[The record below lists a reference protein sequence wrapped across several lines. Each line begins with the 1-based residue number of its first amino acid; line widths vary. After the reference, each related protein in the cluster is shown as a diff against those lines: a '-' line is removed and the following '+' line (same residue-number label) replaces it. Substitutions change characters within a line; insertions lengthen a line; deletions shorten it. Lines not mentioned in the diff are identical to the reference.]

1 MRIFDIINKLENIK
15 HNYLIYALE
24 KYTDQITSEDI
35 KKKEEERKK
44 QEEVAK
50 EEIKKPVEEVKK
62 PVEEVKKP
70 VEEVK
75 KPVEEVKKFENNIM
89 DSLKW
94 VFISIGIFLF
104 LMVVLSLIYW
114 FMSSS
119 NNEQNINTPDNAN
132 QYVTPPVNQYVT
144 PPINQYVTP
153 PINQYVTPLVNQ
165 HVTPPVNQYVTPPV
179 NQYVTPPV
187 NQYVTPP
194 KNIDNAKESQ
204 ESIFSF
210 LTPFSKNEKPP
221 EIISKTKA
229 PTEVDLEQKPISET
243 RLISKAQSDTEAYLE
258 NISKS
263 SKSDTNKIYEE
274 NNISKLI
281 LSPVKEVNNINEYKK
296 EVSKV

>member
-50 EEIKKPVEEVKK
+50 EEIKKPI
-62 PVEEVKKP
+62 
-70 VEEVK
+70 EEVK

-114 FMSSS
+114 FMSGS

-144 PPINQYVTP
+144 PPANQYVTP
-153 PINQYVTPLVNQ
+153 PANQYVTPSVNQ
-165 HVTPPVNQYVTPPV
+165 YVTPSVNQYVTPPV
-179 NQYVTPPV
+179 NQYVT
-187 NQYVTPP
+187 P

-243 RLISKAQSDTEAYLE
+243 RIISKARSDTEAYLE
-258 NISKS
+258 NV

-296 EVSKV
+296 EASKV

>member
-50 EEIKKPVEEVKK
+50 EEIKKPI
-62 PVEEVKKP
+62 
-70 VEEVK
+70 EEVK

-144 PPINQYVTP
+144 PPANQYVT
-153 PINQYVTPLVNQ
+153 
-165 HVTPPVNQYVTPPV
+165 HPVNQYVTPPV

-187 NQYVTPP
+187 NQYVTP

-258 NISKS
+258 NVSKS

-281 LSPVKEVNNINEYKK
+281 LSPAKEVNNINEYKK

>member
-50 EEIKKPVEEVKK
+50 EEIKKPIEEVKK

-144 PPINQYVTP
+144 PPANQYVT
-153 PINQYVTPLVNQ
+153 
-165 HVTPPVNQYVTPPV
+165 HPVNQYVTPPV

-187 NQYVTPP
+187 NQYVTP

-258 NISKS
+258 NVSKS

-281 LSPVKEVNNINEYKK
+281 LSPAKEVNNINEYKK

>member
-50 EEIKKPVEEVKK
+50 EEIKKPI
-62 PVEEVKKP
+62 EEVKKP

-144 PPINQYVTP
+144 PPANQYVT
-153 PINQYVTPLVNQ
+153 
-165 HVTPPVNQYVTPPV
+165 HPVNQYVTPPV

-187 NQYVTPP
+187 NQYVTP

-258 NISKS
+258 NVSKS

-281 LSPVKEVNNINEYKK
+281 LSPAKEVNNINEYKK

>member
-50 EEIKKPVEEVKK
+50 EEIKKPI
-62 PVEEVKKP
+62 EEVKKP

-114 FMSSS
+114 FMSGS

-144 PPINQYVTP
+144 
-153 PINQYVTPLVNQ
+153 
-165 HVTPPVNQYVTPPV
+165 
-179 NQYVTPPV
+179 
-187 NQYVTPP
+187 P

-243 RLISKAQSDTEAYLE
+243 RIISKARSDTEAYLE
-258 NISKS
+258 NV

-296 EVSKV
+296 EASKV

>member
-50 EEIKKPVEEVKK
+50 EEIKKPI
-62 PVEEVKKP
+62 EEVKKP

-114 FMSSS
+114 FMSGS

-144 PPINQYVTP
+144 PPANQYVTP
-153 PINQYVTPLVNQ
+153 PANQYVTPSVNQ
-165 HVTPPVNQYVTPPV
+165 YVTPSVNQYVTPPV
-179 NQYVTPPV
+179 NQYVT
-187 NQYVTPP
+187 P

-243 RLISKAQSDTEAYLE
+243 RIISKARSDTEAYLE
-258 NISKS
+258 NV

-296 EVSKV
+296 EASKV

>member
-50 EEIKKPVEEVKK
+50 EEIKK

-144 PPINQYVTP
+144 PPVNQYVTP
-153 PINQYVTPLVNQ
+153 S
-165 HVTPPVNQYVTPPV
+165 VNQYVTPPV
-179 NQYVTPPV
+179 NQYVT
-187 NQYVTPP
+187 P

-258 NISKS
+258 NV